1 MSTQPAYAFR
11 AYPAACFQGFQA
23 AVAQGPIRFDLYP
36 QKRGSKCVQMNT
48 KARTRG
54 RHFGAPILA
63 FSDLRNCAA
72 TQEGRGPLAAPSG
85 SVHPLCVCTL
95 PRGSD
100 NGHDNPCCY
109 MTAPLLASVPVLSGG
124 SAACSTKGGGGERIG
139 MEWVF
144 DKSFLDFSLYTYIF
158 ILLRWIIRRRFSR
171 QRIIRRRKRQQRCKA
186 GKAHQ
191 SCLARCRFYRAEAGI
206 IVQTSKVVNR

>member
-1 MSTQPAYAFR
+1 MRRNRHGNAR
-11 AYPAACFQGFQA
+11 AGGQRPGTP
-23 AVAQGPIRFDLYP
+23 V
-36 QKRGSKCVQMNT
+36 
-48 KARTRG
+48 
-54 RHFGAPILA
+54 LA
-63 FSDLRNCAA
+63 SAGLWNCTV
-72 TQEGRGPLAAPSG
+72 TQEGLRPSCG
-85 SVHPLCVCTL
+85 TRWKRTPALRLYASS
-95 PRGSD
+95 GSD
-100 NGHDNPCCY
+100 NAPDNPCCY
-109 MTAPLLASVPVLSGG
+109 FASLPPPFVPFPSDGF
-124 SAACSTKGGGGERIG
+124 AACSTKGGVGERIE